1 MLILG
6 SVSKTARSR
15 STCKTKSSIHF
26 ICTLSNIYL
35 PSSFRNWIFSQHYPL
50 QGVKAGFSLNIYL
63 LINKS
68 PDKIMLYLVF
78 NTYPAMF
85 NARRSQSNL
94 IELQSFKWLRLGTVI
109 ELNWTHPT
117 MLPIKHNRTLGNQTL
132 KQSNIIIKHCMQQSN
147 IKPVSSGFK
156 QKALCSNK
164 LRLHFQTQ
172 VHKDVTELMRDPG
185 NEVGHRGRKTQTS
198 FWKWWL
204 KATMSARFHCQCLWK
219 VYF

>member
-1 MLILG
+1 
-6 SVSKTARSR
+6 
-15 STCKTKSSIHF
+15 
-26 ICTLSNIYL
+26 
-35 PSSFRNWIFSQHYPL
+35 
-50 QGVKAGFSLNIYL
+50 
-63 LINKS
+63 
-68 PDKIMLYLVF
+68 MLYLVF

-85 NARRSQSNL
+85 NARRSQSNPS
-94 IELQSFKWLRLGTVI
+94 ELQSFEWLRLGSVI
-109 ELNWTHPT
+109 KLNWTHPT
-117 MLPIKHNRTLGNQTL
+117 MLPIEHNRTLGNQTL

-147 IKPVSSGFK
+147 IKPVSSGVK

-172 VHKDVTELMRDPG
+172 VHKDVTELLRDPG